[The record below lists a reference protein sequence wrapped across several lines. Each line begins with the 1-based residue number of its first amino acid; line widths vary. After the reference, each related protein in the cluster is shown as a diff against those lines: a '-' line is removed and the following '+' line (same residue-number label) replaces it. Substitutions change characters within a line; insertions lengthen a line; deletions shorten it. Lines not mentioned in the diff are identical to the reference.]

1 MAAMTAEEK
10 LEETQMKEVEDLKVG
25 EGGGVKVELEGEGK
39 DEEEG
44 EKKVEYSEEEV
55 KDEEV
60 LKINGSSPPKKMVV
74 EKNGSFRE
82 ESNFVSDLKEH
93 ERKALGELRAK
104 LEEAILEDK
113 LLVKEEVKVVE
124 KKEVEKAEEEG
135 EKAKVVEEEK
145 REVDG
150 GEEKVDAFVGCEK
163 EANPQV
169 EKVEASNFG
178 ADVSIWGVPL
188 LPSKGCESTDVILL
202 KFLRAREFEVNEA
215 YQMLQN
221 TLLWRKKFNINS
233 LLEEAFSND
242 LNSVAYMDG
251 VDREGHP
258 VCYNVHGVFAN
269 EELYQKV
276 FGNEEKREQFLRWR
290 VQVMEKGTQE
300 LDFKP
305 GGVSSLLQINDLKNM
320 PGLSKKELRFA
331 TKEVV
336 DLLQDNYPEF
346 VARNVRT
353 ISKICQ
359 LITS

>member
-1 MAAMTAEEK
+1 MTAEEK
-10 LEETQMKEVEDLKVG
+10 LEETQMKEVEDLKLG
-25 EGGGVKVELEGEGK
+25 EGGGEKVESEEGVK
-39 DEEEG
+39 DEEGG
-44 EKKVEYSEEEV
+44 EMKVEYSEEEV

-60 LKINGSSPPKKMVV
+60 KKGSSPPMKIVV

-82 ESNFVSDLKEH
+82 ESNFVSDLKEN
-93 ERKALGELRAK
+93 ERKALADLRAK

-113 LLVKEEVKVVE
+113 LLVKEEEKVEDKQVE
-124 KKEVEKAEEEG
+124 TAEEEG

-145 REVDG
+145 REEDG
-150 GEEKVDAFVGCEK
+150 EEEKVDAFVECEK
-163 EANPQV
+163 EANPEV
-169 EKVEASNFG
+169 EKVEESNFG

-202 KFLRAREFEVNEA
+202 KFLRAREFKVSEA
-215 YQMLQN
+215 FQMLQN
-221 TLLWRKKFNINS
+221 TLLWRKTFNIS
-233 LLEEAFSND
+233 LLLDEAFSND

-305 GGVSSLLQINDLKNM
+305 GGVSSLLQIIDLENM
-320 PGLSKKELRFA
+320 PGLSKKELRLA
-331 TKEVV
+331 SKEAV

-353 ISKICQ
+353 SKISQ